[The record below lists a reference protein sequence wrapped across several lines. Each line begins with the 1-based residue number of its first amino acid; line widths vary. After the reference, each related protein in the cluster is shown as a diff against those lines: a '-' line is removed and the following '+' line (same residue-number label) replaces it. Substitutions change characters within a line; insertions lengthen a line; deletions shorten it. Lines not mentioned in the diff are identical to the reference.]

1 MAVPKRKVSKMK
13 RRQRQAAN
21 RYEGVQASFCK
32 ECGKPVAP
40 HSVCTSCG
48 DGQDLTAFVHAA
60 AGADGVGSDGLAAFL
75 AERGLDAFVTV
86 SGLALTAFHFGDF
99 AFRDSHDKT
108 PLWQL

>member
-32 ECGKPVAP
+32 ECGKPVSP

-48 DGQDLTAFVHAA
+48 MYKGRQVLTVAA
-60 AGADGVGSDGLAAFL
+60 N
-75 AERGLDAFVTV
+75 
-86 SGLALTAFHFGDF
+86 
-99 AFRDSHDKT
+99 
-108 PLWQL
+108 

>member
-40 HSVCTSCG
+40 HSSRR
-48 DGQDLTAFVHAA
+48 
-60 AGADGVGSDGLAAFL
+60 S
-75 AERGLDAFVTV
+75 
-86 SGLALTAFHFGDF
+86 
-99 AFRDSHDKT
+99 
-108 PLWQL
+108 QLLPSES